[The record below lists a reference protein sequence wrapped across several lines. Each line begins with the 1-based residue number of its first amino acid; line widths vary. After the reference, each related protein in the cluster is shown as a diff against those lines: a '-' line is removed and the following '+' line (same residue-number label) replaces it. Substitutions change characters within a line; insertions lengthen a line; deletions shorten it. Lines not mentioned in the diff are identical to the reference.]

1 MFVLCIGWQLILIV
15 GFFFGMV
22 EIGSFGF
29 NWSVIFTMDGAI
41 FLKAGLGR
49 ESLHVGF

>member
-1 MFVLCIGWQLILIV
+1 MHWLAIDFDC

-41 FLKAGLGR
+41 LLKAGLGR